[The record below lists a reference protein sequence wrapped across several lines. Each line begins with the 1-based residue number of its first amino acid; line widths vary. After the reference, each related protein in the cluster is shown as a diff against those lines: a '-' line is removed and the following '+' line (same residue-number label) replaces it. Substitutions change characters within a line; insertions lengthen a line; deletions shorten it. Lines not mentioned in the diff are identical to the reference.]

1 MIMDDTTNEPTS
13 EDAPAL
19 VAKNSS
25 WLKPKKQRAQVV
37 RPELTEAE
45 KIYLITNCDR
55 KEQNWG
61 FGFAVMTVLLSIVVL
76 LIGFKSLHNPA
87 QINVVNGKCPSG
99 YSLVTEGT
107 QKPPLSFCNKINVT
121 AGGLWL
127 QFAMM
132 ELVAFGI
139 AFTARNGRRS
149 RLTFAIFIGGLLF
162 VTTSTA
168 FALMYMAFGAWLL
181 IRSNR
186 LQKET
191 GGKTAHAQR
200 LREDREAKKAGR
212 SSQSGSQRP
221 TASAAAPKPN
231 KRYTP
236 KVQNA
241 PRQGKKS

>member
-1 MIMDDTTNEPTS
+1 MDDTTNEPTS
-13 EDAPAL
+13 GDSEAL
-19 VAKNSS
+19 VAKSSS
-25 WLKPKKQRAQVV
+25 WLKPKKQRTQAI
-37 RPELTEAE
+37 RPELTEDE
-45 KIYLITNCDR
+45 KIHLITNCDR

-76 LIGFKSLHNPA
+76 LIGFKTLHNPA
-87 QINVVNGKCPSG
+87 LVPVSNGKCPSG

-107 QKPPLSFCNKINVT
+107 QKPTLSICSKANVT
-121 AGGLWL
+121 AGALWL

-181 IRSNR
+181 IRSSR

-191 GGKTAHAQR
+191 GGKAAHAQR
-200 LREDREAKKAGR
+200 LREDREAKRAGR
-212 SSQSGSQRP
+212 SSQPRGQRP
-221 TASAAAPKPN
+221 VASTNSPKPN

-236 KVQNA
+236 KVQST

>member
-1 MIMDDTTNEPTS
+1 MDDTTNEPVSGES
-13 EDAPAL
+13 EAI
-19 VAKNSS
+19 VAKSSS
-25 WLKPKKQRAQVV
+25 WLKPKKQRTQAI
-37 RPELTEAE
+37 RPELTEDE
-45 KIYLITNCDR
+45 KIRLITNCDR

-76 LIGFKSLHNPA
+76 LIGFRTLHNPA

-149 RLTFAIFIGGLLF
+149 RMTFAIFIGGLLF

-168 FALMYMAFGAWLL
+168 FAPMYMAFGAWLL

-191 GGKTAHAQR
+191 GGKAAHAQR

-212 SSQSGSQRP
+212 TTSTNGQRP
-221 TASAAAPKPN
+221 SSSVPVPKPN

-236 KVQNA
+236 KVQNT
-241 PRQGKKS
+241 PRSGKKS